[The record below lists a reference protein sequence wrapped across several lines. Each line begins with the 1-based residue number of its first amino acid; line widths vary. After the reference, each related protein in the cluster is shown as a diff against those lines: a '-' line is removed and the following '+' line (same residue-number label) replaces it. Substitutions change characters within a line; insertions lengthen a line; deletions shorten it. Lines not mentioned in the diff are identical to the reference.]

1 MMNSTA
7 RRSGAEPA
15 NQRGR
20 SLTAGYA
27 VKRLSVSLSPR
38 DRRESGRAVPRGA
51 HRARSALS
59 ASTRESTVA
68 TRAARE
74 GLGVLGRNGEA
85 PSDRSLGASVY
96 RPSPSVGDERKM
108 APLATLLANLLRGSS
123 WDRFADSQRPGK
135 PLALRIQGVTRGCW
149 DTFADSQ
156 RPATTAG
163 PLVACPRLESSKGPR
178 PSSRVVPASWA
189 VASPPTSAT
198 SAPTVAPVALGG
210 RACAVGSGGQERA
223 PVGGAGLRRART
235 WVRGC
240 FVAFS
245 LNAIR
250 LAERA

>member
-108 APLATLLANLLRGSS
+108 APEEGFEPPTRRLTAACSTTELLRKSPGPRANLEPVDLHQRAAGVKGRCGGFRREFEWLPWRPRATAAMRPQAPTARSL
-123 WDRFADSQRPGK
+123 DRADVEAPHHHA
-135 PLALRIQGVTRGCW
+135 LA
-149 DTFADSQ
+149 
-156 RPATTAG
+156 PA
-163 PLVACPRLESSKGPR
+163 PPR
-178 PSSRVVPASWA
+178 PPPA
-189 VASPPTSAT
+189 
-198 SAPTVAPVALGG
+198 APGPA
-210 RACAVGSGGQERA
+210 
-223 PVGGAGLRRART
+223 
-235 WVRGC
+235 
-240 FVAFS
+240 
-245 LNAIR
+245 
-250 LAERA
+250 

>member
-1 MMNSTA
+1 NRPTDARDHADARTSRARFATCIGTHRSRYSRAFAPMMNSTA

-51 HRARSALS
+51 QRARSALS

-108 APLATLLANLLRGSS
+108 APA
-123 WDRFADSQRPGK
+123 PGLE
-135 PLALRIQGVTRGCW
+135 PGTR
-149 DTFADSQ
+149 
-156 RPATTAG
+156 RLTA
-163 PLVACPRLESSKGPR
+163 
-178 PSSRVVPASWA
+178 
-189 VASPPTSAT
+189 
-198 SAPTVAPVALGG
+198 
-210 RACAVGSGGQERA
+210 
-223 PVGGAGLRRART
+223 
-235 WVRGC
+235 
-240 FVAFS
+240 
-245 LNAIR
+245 
-250 LAERA
+250 

>member
-1 MMNSTA
+1 AFAPMMNSTA

-108 APLATLLANLLRGSS
+108 APRVGLACDCTSALRSGRSPLRRTSACRSHKPLQAAPWNLGEDVL
-123 WDRFADSQRPGK
+123 Q
-135 PLALRIQGVTRGCW
+135 LALRSPERTK
-149 DTFADSQ
+149 A
-156 RPATTAG
+156 PH
-163 PLVACPRLESSKGPR
+163 
-178 PSSRVVPASWA
+178 AS
-189 VASPPTSAT
+189 
-198 SAPTVAPVALGG
+198 
-210 RACAVGSGGQERA
+210 
-223 PVGGAGLRRART
+223 
-235 WVRGC
+235 
-240 FVAFS
+240 
-245 LNAIR
+245 
-250 LAERA
+250 

>member
-1 MMNSTA
+1 AFAPMMNSTA

-108 APLATLLANLLRGSS
+108 APGTGRFGEVPCTVEPRSLESAEAPGGTRCAESNADRGA
-123 WDRFADSQRPGK
+123 RFA
-135 PLALRIQGVTRGCW
+135 A
-149 DTFADSQ
+149 
-156 RPATTAG
+156 
-163 PLVACPRLESSKGPR
+163 
-178 PSSRVVPASWA
+178 
-189 VASPPTSAT
+189 
-198 SAPTVAPVALGG
+198 
-210 RACAVGSGGQERA
+210 
-223 PVGGAGLRRART
+223 
-235 WVRGC
+235 
-240 FVAFS
+240 
-245 LNAIR
+245 
-250 LAERA
+250 